1 MNNSPNLS
9 CYLYLKGI
17 VQADSFDE
25 EYLESIKKV
34 DKNSVL
40 NHIETLAKF
49 HKSSMGCFLPQSI
62 IKNKIGRT
70 VLYNRTSLRKL
81 SLYFEK
87 MNKNP
92 RNIFEE
98 LLQSRGEE
106 LIKRAETSL
115 NHIYLGEY
123 LELIKRSMKR
133 NELCIKN
140 SYFDNIRRNGKIEI
154 LNSDNICYD
163 MVEIDGLYLFI
174 KLKSKNSDFD
184 YRELIKFFINAENL
198 TKESGDFMEALLS
211 YPYYFM
217 KCAIRYI
224 DRKKEWE
231 EEYYK
236 KRLIKSIEKDGESII

>member
-1 MNNSPNLS
+1 MKNSPNLS

-17 VQADSFDE
+17 VQLDSFDE
-25 EYLESIKKV
+25 EYLESIKNI
-34 DKNSVL
+34 DKNNVI
-40 NHIETLAKF
+40 NQIDILAKF
-49 HKSSMGCFLPQSI
+49 HKSSMGCFLPQNL
-62 IKNKIGRT
+62 IKNKIGRM

-87 MNKNP
+87 MKSNPKNS
-92 RNIFEE
+92 FEE
-98 LLQSRGEE
+98 LLTCRGEE
-106 LIKRAETSL
+106 MIKRAETSL
-115 NHIYLGEY
+115 NHIYLGDY

-140 SYFDNIRRNGKIEI
+140 SYFDNIRRNEKIEI
-154 LNSDNICYD
+154 INCDNICYD

-174 KLKSKNSDFD
+174 KLKSKKNDFD
-184 YRELIKFFINAENL
+184 YKELIKFFIEAENL

-211 YPYYFM
+211 FPYYFM

-224 DRKKEWE
+224 DRKKEWQE
-231 EEYYK
+231 DYYK